1 MSSGEANIRKG
12 MERTRLRK
20 PSRSQDKDAR
30 PVDPAQI
37 AKAAINQAMLRHGL
51 PLTSPLKAAM
61 EAGIDIIGAHRD
73 AEFRI
78 VDDKGRSLT
87 LDDYLNEAK
96 LNPKYAA
103 LFPKTGPPQISISDE
118 VGINANVSRIA
129 RGELQVIDDRE

>member
-1 MSSGEANIRKG
+1 MNEI
-12 MERTRLRK
+12 LRN
-20 PSRSQDKDAR
+20 PGT
-30 PVDPAQI
+30 AQI

-87 LDDYLNEAK
+87 LDDYLNH
-96 LNPKYAA
+96 
-103 LFPKTGPPQISISDE
+103 
-118 VGINANVSRIA
+118 
-129 RGELQVIDDRE
+129 